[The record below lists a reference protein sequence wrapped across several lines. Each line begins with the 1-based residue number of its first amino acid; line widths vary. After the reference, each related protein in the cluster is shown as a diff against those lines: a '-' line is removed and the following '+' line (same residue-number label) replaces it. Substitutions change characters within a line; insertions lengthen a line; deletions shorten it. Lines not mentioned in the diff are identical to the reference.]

1 MCFTSPVLLWFLE
14 AHAKESITV
23 MKWIIMQHASTL
35 NCKWGNFCLRLQLRC
50 WEPPGAPK
58 CPPDPPG
65 QVFDNVSVNTDINY
79 LCPRPGPPRQKTSVS
94 YLAGNWNQQKWLMV
108 PPEWVARKSG
118 IRFQNAAKT
127 RIFHHNWQPPQK
139 CHSRSS
145 QKVSRAAALRP
156 VAAVTFL
163 LWDGDIINSTFYGT
177 FKITISKKW

>member
-1 MCFTSPVLLWFLE
+1 
-14 AHAKESITV
+14 
-23 MKWIIMQHASTL
+23 MKRILMQHASTL

-50 WEPPGAPK
+50 WEAPGAPK

-65 QVFDNVSVNTDINY
+65 QVFDNMSVNTDINY
-79 LCPRPGPPRQKTSVS
+79 LCPRPGSPRQKTSVS

-139 CHSRSS
+139 CHSRRS

-163 LWDGDIINSTFYGT
+163 LWDWDHINSTFYGT
-177 FKITISKKW
+177 FKITISK